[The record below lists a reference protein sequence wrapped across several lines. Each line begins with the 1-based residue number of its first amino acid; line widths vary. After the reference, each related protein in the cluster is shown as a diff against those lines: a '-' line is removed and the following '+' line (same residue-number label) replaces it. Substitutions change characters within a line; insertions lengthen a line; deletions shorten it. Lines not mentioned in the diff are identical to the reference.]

1 MGTTFSMTSGRA
13 VAPGSLGAWL
23 LKVDPA
29 GPGARELL
37 AGGPREVTRCV
48 RRSYRTSL
56 MEPGQPVLLWV
67 SGRDARIPAGVHA
80 QGRITGVPQ
89 PADGADAQQL
99 EVSVHLVP
107 VDPPVLRAQLL
118 ADPVLS
124 RIEVV
129 RMPAG
134 SNPSYLGREELA
146 RLRELLPTSGA
157 D

>member
-1 MGTTFSMTSGRA
+1 MTSRRA
-13 VAPGSLGAWL
+13 VAPESLGAWL
-23 LKVDPA
+23 LKVNPA
-29 GPGARELL
+29 GTSPSELL
-37 AGGPREVTRCV
+37 AGGPRDVTRCV

-67 SGRDARIPAGVHA
+67 SGRDPRTPAGVHA
-80 QGRITGVPQ
+80 RGRIAGFPQ
-89 PADGADAQQL
+89 PGTGTDPRQV
-99 EVSVHLVP
+99 EVSVRLVP

-134 SNPSYLGREELA
+134 SNPSYLGREEFA

>member
-1 MGTTFSMTSGRA
+1 MTSGRA
-13 VAPGSLGAWL
+13 VSPGSLGAWL

-29 GPGARELL
+29 GAGARELL

-48 RRSYRTSL
+48 RRSYRTFL

-67 SGRDARIPAGVHA
+67 SGRDARMPAGVHA

-89 PADGADAQQL
+89 PADGADGADARQL
-99 EVSVHLVP
+99 EISVHLVP

-118 ADPVLS
+118 ADPLLS

-146 RLRELLPTSGA
+146 RLRELLPTPGA

>member
-1 MGTTFSMTSGRA
+1 MTSHRA
-13 VAPGSLGAWL
+13 VAPESLGAWL

-29 GPGARELL
+29 GTSVRELL
-37 AGGPREVTRCV
+37 ADGAGDVTRCV

-56 MEPGQPVLLWV
+56 MEPGQRVLLWV
-67 SGRDARIPAGVHA
+67 SGRDPGNPAGIHA
-80 QGRITGVPQ
+80 QGRITGFPQ
-89 PADGADAQQL
+89 PADGADPRRL
-99 EVSVHLVP
+99 EVCLSLEP
-107 VDPPVLRAQLL
+107 VDPPVLRTDLL

-146 RLRELLPTSGA
+146 RLRELLTVPDRS
-157 D
+157 